1 ALDQPPDRAQRNAEL
16 QQLRRRRPG
25 QVGRPVGDNGR
36 QLSRTGFDHAHV
48 DECLIGNARSQW
60 RVQMNEF
67 PAPPTMPMTS
77 TTPARPAPPATPASP
92 PVSQPWFTSRERHGE
107 RNGAV
112 VFGILL
118 VVVGSWLLLRQF
130 FPVFDL

>member
-1 ALDQPPDRAQRNAEL
+1 
-16 QQLRRRRPG
+16 
-25 QVGRPVGDNGR
+25 
-36 QLSRTGFDHAHV
+36 
-48 DECLIGNARSQW
+48 
-60 RVQMNEF
+60 MNEF

-130 FPVFDL
+130 FPVFDLGQFWPVLLIGVGVLLVVSAFWRRPA